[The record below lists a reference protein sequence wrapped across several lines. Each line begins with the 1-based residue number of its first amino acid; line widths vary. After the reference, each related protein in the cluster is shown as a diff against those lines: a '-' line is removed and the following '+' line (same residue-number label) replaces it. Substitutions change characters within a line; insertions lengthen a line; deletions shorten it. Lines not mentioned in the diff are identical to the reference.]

1 MYHDSVEQLATRLL
15 AKIRRHNLLKP
26 GDRVGVAVSGGA
38 DSVALLRLLLEL
50 RDELGVVLSV
60 VHFNHQ
66 LRGAESDADQTF
78 VEELARH
85 HALEIQVGSEN
96 VSQQAAAAKKSIEH
110 TARDLRYRY
119 FESLICK
126 GTLNKVA
133 TGHTLDDQAE
143 TVLMHVI
150 RGTGLQGLAGIRPQL
165 DVDDVGEQVCGAM
178 VRPMLGIRR
187 REVEAYLRKHGQSW
201 REDSSNS
208 DVRFTRNRLRRE
220 LMPALETRFN
230 AEVAGALGTLSEI
243 AQGEER
249 YWEEKIEELR
259 RSICQFE
266 PPQWGPRYSTLIQAG
281 EKWRPPPP
289 PDPVVIERMRQ
300 PGPLTMDITIDAGR
314 LSAQPLAVQRRLIM
328 HLGKSALIP
337 MDFAH
342 IEAVLDLAG
351 PGVPSGKQLTLPLGW
366 RAERQ
371 GDTLQLLTPDLRG
384 PDRFP
389 FGYEYH
395 LAVPGSVAVW
405 ERACVIEAVPVELST
420 EPRDSLYAC
429 ERLPSQL
436 LIRNWRPG
444 DRFHPAHTKSAKKVK
459 ELLSEKRVPEGE
471 RKGWPVVVAGDEVIW
486 LRGFPVPS
494 KFQPA
499 TNAQAAILIRESP
512 L

>member
-1 MYHDSVEQLATRLL
+1 MPELATRLL
-15 AKIRRHNLLKP
+15 ANIRRHKLLKP
-26 GDRVGVAVSGGA
+26 GDRLGAAVSGGA

-50 RDELGVVLSV
+50 RGELGIVLSV

-66 LRGAESDADQTF
+66 LRGAESDADQAF
-78 VEELARH
+78 VEELACH
-85 HALEIQVGSEN
+85 HALEIHVGGEN
-96 VSQQAAAAKKSIEH
+96 VSQQAAASKKSIEH
-110 TARDLRYRY
+110 TAREIRYRY
-119 FESLICK
+119 FEGLIRD

-165 DVDDVGEQVCGAM
+165 DADDVGEQRCGAM

-187 REVEAYLRKHGQSW
+187 HEVEAYLRHHRQSW

-220 LMPALETRFN
+220 LMPVLETRFN

-259 RSICQFE
+259 RSICHFE
-266 PPQWGPRYSTLIQAG
+266 PPQWGPRNSTLIKAG
-281 EKWRPPPP
+281 EKWSPPPP
-289 PDPVVIERMRQ
+289 PDPVVIERMHQ
-300 PGPLTMDITIDAGR
+300 PGTATMDITIDAGR
-314 LSAQPLAVQRRLIM
+314 LSAQPLAVQRRFIM
-328 HLGKSALIP
+328 HLGNSALIP

-342 IEAVLDLAG
+342 VEAVLELAG
-351 PGVPSGKQLTLPLGW
+351 PDVPSGKQLSLPLGW
-366 RAERQ
+366 RAARQ
-371 GDTLQLLTPDLRG
+371 GDTLHLLTPDLRG

-389 FGYEYH
+389 SEYEYS
-395 LAVPGSVAVW
+395 LSVPGSVAVW
-405 ERACVIEAVPVELST
+405 ERSCVIEAVPMETPS
-420 EPRDSLYAC
+420 ESRDSLYAC
-429 ERLPSQL
+429 EKLPSQL

-444 DRFHPAHTKSAKKVK
+444 DRFHPAHTRSAKKVK
-459 ELLSEKRVPEGE
+459 ELLSQKHVPESE
-471 RKGWPVVVAGDEVIW
+471 RKGWPLAVAGDEVVW
-486 LRGFPVPS
+486 LLGFPAPA
-494 KFQPA
+494 KFQP
-499 TNAQAAILIRESP
+499 TKLTQAAILIRESS